1 MIKKDFVTPSTGAV
15 AAVHVVTQVQIDYAG
30 SNLTTATVSSFLSDE
45 AYAAGKW
52 ALYTQAIP
60 IEGLPAAAQDP
71 RNYAED
77 KLVEAMP
84 DGQVTAYANRYAFAG
99 GEIVATPA

>member
-1 MIKKDFVTPSTGAV
+1 M
-15 AAVHVVTQVQIDYAG
+15 AAVHVVTQVQVDYAG

-60 IEGLPAAAQDP
+60 IEGLPASGQDL
-71 RNYAED
+71 REYAEAR
-77 KLVEAMP
+77 LTGAMP
-84 DGQVTAYANRYAFAG
+84 DGSVTAYANRYVFAG
-99 GEIVATPA
+99 GEIVAS